1 MEMTRQ
7 NYGMLGNNRSSG
19 GFQKSTQKSVRDES
33 VPEQPTIGSPPSLF
47 LQTSS
52 PTQSESRLQSPT
64 HLSQGDVG
72 EQKLLYDNAGK
83 SSTLVDSVVG
93 ISVSISVVTTL
104 GTSVESESVADSS
117 DGISVDTK
125 VGVSV
130 DMEVGVSVEISVV
143 TLEGIAEIVVDAVGD
158 VSALATFGS
167 TQ

>member
-1 MEMTRQ
+1 
-7 NYGMLGNNRSSG
+7 MLGNNRSSG

-33 VPEQPTIGSPPSLF
+33 VPEQPRIGSPPSLF

-93 ISVSISVVTTL
+93 MSVSISVGTTL
-104 GTSVESESVADSS
+104 GTSVESESVAGSS
-117 DGISVDTK
+117 DGISVDTE

-143 TLEGIAEIVVDAVGD
+143 TLEGIADISLIVVDAVGD